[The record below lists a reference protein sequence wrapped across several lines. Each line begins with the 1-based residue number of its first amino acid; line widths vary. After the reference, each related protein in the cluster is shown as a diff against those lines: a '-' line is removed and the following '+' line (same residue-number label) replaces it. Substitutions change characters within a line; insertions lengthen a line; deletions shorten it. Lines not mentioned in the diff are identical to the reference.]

1 MYELNSRVNYKTIY
15 LDSENCVINA
25 ERNTLTFNN
34 LPVIKVEGDIN
45 FIRLDS
51 VCMTSASASNY
62 TDHIWTIK
70 LGNIKYNNKFYY
82 NSDKNAI
89 PTLGNVMI
97 DTKMM
102 VNNGLNNLVIDKQN
116 INQIIL
122 YVNSSDNHG
131 LQKNS
136 QNIKMNISLIIEE
149 HFV

>member
-116 INQIIL
+116 INQIII

-131 LQKNS
+131 LLKNS

>member
-116 INQIIL
+116 INQIII

-131 LQKNS
+131 LIKNS

>member
-62 TDHIWTIK
+62 TDHIWSIK

>member
-51 VCMTSASASNY
+51 VCMTSASAGNY

-97 DTKMM
+97 DTKAM
-102 VNNGLNNLVIDKQN
+102 VNNGLNNLVVDKQN

-131 LQKNS
+131 LIKNS

>member
-34 LPVIKVEGDIN
+34 LPVIKLEGDIN

-116 INQIIL
+116 INQIII

-131 LQKNS
+131 LLKNS